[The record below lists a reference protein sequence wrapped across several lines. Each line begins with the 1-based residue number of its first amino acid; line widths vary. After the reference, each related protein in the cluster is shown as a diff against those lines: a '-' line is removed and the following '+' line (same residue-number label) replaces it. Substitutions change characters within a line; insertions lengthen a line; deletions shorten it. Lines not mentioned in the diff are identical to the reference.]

1 MISNQF
7 ASVNV
12 NTASDNTV
20 IPAPS
25 RDTQRIVVLG
35 YSLFNQVASAQTV
48 QFKSGSTAITAAMAL
63 PSAIGG
69 GHVVQSGSNTTGV
82 FYARPGEALNLTL
95 SAGTAVTGLIQY
107 RYAQG

>member
-7 ASVNV
+7 ASVSV

-20 IPAPS
+20 VAAG
-25 RDTQRIVVLG
+25 RENQRIVVLG

-48 QFKSGSTAITAAMAL
+48 QFKSGSTAVTAAMAL
-63 PSAIGG
+63 PSSIGG
-69 GHVVQSGSNTTGV
+69 GHVVQSGGETTGL
-82 FYARPGEALNLTL
+82 FYAKPGEALNLTL
-95 SAGTAVTGLIQY
+95 TAATAVTGHIQY